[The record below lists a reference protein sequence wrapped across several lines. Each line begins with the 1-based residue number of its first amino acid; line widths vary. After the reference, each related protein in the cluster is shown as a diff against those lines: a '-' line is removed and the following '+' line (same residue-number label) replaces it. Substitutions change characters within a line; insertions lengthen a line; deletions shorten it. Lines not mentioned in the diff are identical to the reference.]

1 MKNCILSIFLIT
13 ALLHNAFSNTPGNG
27 AINLKVLIS
36 DASLIGK
43 DLQVEQYIYYTP
55 AIVGTFCSTFTKKI
69 TGKTLSFSIK
79 QDQPFAYIRIVP
91 PPPYLEITDKLL
103 LTTSGDDIAIK
114 LDGGKVTFM
123 DAPQYRCQWELASVP
138 PETTSEI
145 TPDDASTLERRFKEL
160 DGVMA
165 KQLAILTGYKTK
177 IDPRSWD
184 VLEMNAVYKSNSDKL
199 TYFIFYFRQSR
210 DSIMRSKMAAV
221 IEKLILSIDSAAV
234 NPLTAL
240 NSSPYLYYLYLKER
254 CRAESRYF
262 NNDPNSDYGFN
273 ELHSSFMHY
282 YSNVTRDRL
291 LTTLIFSTN
300 FFGKINLLDVLEK
313 DLPIITD
320 PPSRSLLVNKR
331 NALGRGKKAY
341 PFKLPDEHDQW
352 VSLDDFKGKVVILD
366 FYFNGCTGCA
376 FLVRAIEPVYQ
387 EFRNHPN
394 VAFVSITIDSSKA
407 LFLESVA
414 SGIYTHKGGVN
425 LYTNGEG
432 MEHAIIKYYG
442 ITGYPKLIIIG
453 KDGNI
458 VDGDPPIPTN
468 NGSNAADKL
477 RSIIAHAIG
486 TTDSLQR

>member
-1 MKNCILSIFLIT
+1 MT
-13 ALLHNAFSNTPGNG
+13 TLLHHAFSNAPGNC
-27 AINLKVLIS
+27 AISFKVTIS

-43 DLQVEQYIYYTP
+43 DLRVEQYIYYTP
-55 AIVGTFCSTFTKKI
+55 ATIGTFCSTFTKKI

-79 QDQPFAYIRIVP
+79 QDQTFAYIRIVP
-91 PPPYLEITDKLL
+91 PAPYLEITDKLL
-103 LTTSGDDIAIK
+103 LTTSGDDIVVK

-123 DAPQYRCQWELASVP
+123 DAPQYQCQWELALVP

-160 DGVMA
+160 DDVMA
-165 KQLAILTGYKTK
+165 RQLSILAGYKTK
-177 IDPRSWD
+177 IDRRSWD
-184 VLEMNAVYKSNSDKL
+184 ILEMNVVYKSYSDKL

-210 DSIMRSKMAAV
+210 DSIMRSKMAAIV
-221 IEKLILSIDSAAV
+221 EKLMASIDSAAV
-234 NPLTAL
+234 NPATAL

-254 CRAESRYF
+254 CHAESRYF
-262 NNDPNSDYGFN
+262 SNDPNSDYGFN
-273 ELHSSFMHY
+273 ELHSSFMQHY
-282 YSNVTRDRL
+282 SGVTRDRL

-300 FFGKINLLDVLEK
+300 FFGKINLLDVLER
-313 DLPIITD
+313 DLPIIAD
-320 PPSRSLLVNKR
+320 PLSRSLLTNKR

-352 VSLDDFKGKVVILD
+352 VSLSDFKGKVVILD

-376 FLVRAIEPVYQ
+376 YLVSAIEPVYQ

-394 VAFVSITIDSSKA
+394 VAFVSVTIDSSKA

-414 SGIYTHKGGVN
+414 SGIYTHKGGIN

-432 MEHAIIKYYG
+432 MDHAIIKYYG

-468 NGSNAADKL
+468 NGSNSVDKL
-477 RSIIAHAIG
+477 RSIIANAID
-486 TTDSLQR
+486 TTNSID

>member
-1 MKNCILSIFLIT
+1 MKNCLLSIFLIT
-13 ALLHNAFSNTPGNG
+13 TLLHNAFSNAPGNG
-27 AINLKVLIS
+27 AIHLKVVTS
-36 DASLIGK
+36 DVSLIGK
-43 DLQVEQYIYYTP
+43 DFQVEQYIYYTP
-55 AIVGTFCSTFTKKI
+55 ATIEAFCNTFTKKI

-79 QDQPFAYIRIVP
+79 QDQRFAYIRIVP
-91 PPPYLEITDKLL
+91 PAPYLEITDKLL
-103 LTTSGDDIAIK
+103 LTTSGDDIVIK
-114 LDGGKVTFM
+114 LDGGKITFISS
-123 DAPQYRCQWELASVP
+123 PQYQCQLVLASVP

-145 TPDDASTLERRFKEL
+145 TPDDASTLERGFKEL
-160 DGVMA
+160 DGVLA
-165 KQLAILTGYKTK
+165 RQLLILTGYKTK
-177 IDPRSWD
+177 IDPQSWKI
-184 VLEMNAVYKSNSDKL
+184 LEMNAVYKAYSDKL

-210 DSIMRSKMAAV
+210 DPIMRGKMATIV
-221 IEKLILSIDSAAV
+221 EKLMAGIDLAAV
-234 NPLTAL
+234 DAATAL

-254 CRAESRYF
+254 CRAESRYL

-273 ELHSSFMHY
+273 ELHSSFMQHY
-282 YSNVTRDRL
+282 SGPTRDRL

-313 DLPIITD
+313 DLPIIAD
-320 PPSRSLLVNKR
+320 PPSRNLLINKR

-341 PFKLPDEHDQW
+341 PFKLLDEQGQW

-387 EFRNHPN
+387 EFRNHHN
-394 VAFVSITIDSSKA
+394 VAFVSVSIDSSRA

-468 NGSNAADKL
+468 NGSNSVDKL
-477 RSIIAHAIG
+477 RSIIVHAIDI
-486 TTDSLQR
+486 TENPR

>member
-1 MKNCILSIFLIT
+1 MKNCLVSIFLMT
-13 ALLHNAFSNTPGNG
+13 TLLHDAFSNTPGDG
-27 AINLKVLIS
+27 VINLKVAIS
-36 DASLIGK
+36 DASLKGK

-55 AIVGTFCSTFTKKI
+55 ATIGAFCNTFTKKI

-91 PPPYLEITDKLL
+91 PAPYLEITDKLF
-103 LTTSGDDIAIK
+103 LTTSGDDIVIK
-114 LDGGKVTFM
+114 LDEGKVTFM
-123 DAPQYRCQWELASVP
+123 GAPQYQCQWELALVP

-145 TPDDASTLERRFKEL
+145 TPDDSSTLERRFKEL
-160 DGVMA
+160 DGVMT
-165 KQLAILTGYKTK
+165 KQLSILTQYKMK
-177 IDPRSWD
+177 IDPHSWD
-184 VLEMNAVYKSNSDKL
+184 ILEMNAVYKAYSDKL

-210 DSIMRSKMAAV
+210 DPIMRKKMATIVENLMAG
-221 IEKLILSIDSAAV
+221 IDSATVA
-234 NPLTAL
+234 PTTAL
-240 NSSPYLYYLYLKER
+240 HSSPYLYYLYLKER
-254 CRAESRYF
+254 CHAESRYF
-262 NNDPNSDYGFN
+262 NNDPNSDYGFS
-273 ELHSSFMHY
+273 ELHSSFMQHY
-282 YSNVTRDRL
+282 SGATRDRL

-300 FFGKINLLDVLEK
+300 FFGKINLVDVLEK
-313 DLPIITD
+313 DLPIIAD

-341 PFKLPDEHDQW
+341 PFKLLDEHDQW

-366 FYFNGCTGCA
+366 FYFSGCTGCT

-387 EFRNHPN
+387 EFRHHPN
-394 VAFVSITIDSSKA
+394 VAFVSVTIDSSKA

-432 MEHAIIKYYG
+432 MDHAIIKYYG

-468 NGSNAADKL
+468 NGSNSVDKL
-477 RSIIAHAIG
+477 RSIIAHAID
-486 TTDSLQR
+486 TADSIH

>member
-1 MKNCILSIFLIT
+1 MKNCLLSIFLMT
-13 ALLHNAFSNTPGNG
+13 TLLHNAFSNIPGNDTV
-27 AINLKVLIS
+27 NLKVAIADS
-36 DASLIGK
+36 SLIGK
-43 DLQVEQYIYYTP
+43 DIQVEQYTYYTP
-55 AIVGTFCSTFTKKI
+55 ATTEAFCNTFTKKI
-69 TGKTLSFSIK
+69 TGKTVSFSIK
-79 QDQPFAYIRIVP
+79 QDQPFGYIRIVTP
-91 PPPYLEITDKLL
+91 APYLEITDKLL
-103 LTTSGDDIAIK
+103 LTTSGDDIVMK
-114 LDGGKVTFM
+114 LDGGKVTFIG
-123 DAPQYRCQWELASVP
+123 APQYQCQWELASVL
-138 PETTSEI
+138 PETTSET
-145 TPDDASTLERRFKEL
+145 TPDDASTLERGFKEL

-165 KQLAILTGYKTK
+165 RQLLILAGYKTK
-177 IDPRSWD
+177 IDPLSWKI
-184 VLEMNAVYKSNSDKL
+184 LEMNAVYKTYSDKL
-199 TYFIFYFRQSR
+199 TYFVFYFRQSR
-210 DSIMRSKMAAV
+210 DPIMRRKMAAIV
-221 IEKLILSIDSAAV
+221 EKLMASIDSATVDPTA
-234 NPLTAL
+234 AL
-240 NSSPYLYYLYLKER
+240 NSSPYLYYIYLKER

-262 NNDPNSDYGFN
+262 NNDPNSDYGFS
-273 ELHSSFMHY
+273 ELHSSFMQHY
-282 YSNVTRDRL
+282 SGVMRDRL

-320 PPSRSLLVNKR
+320 PPSRSLLINKR

-341 PFKLPDEHDQW
+341 PFKLRDEHDQW

-394 VAFVSITIDSSKA
+394 VAFVSVSIDSSRA

-414 SGIYTHKGGVN
+414 SGIYTHTGSVN

-432 MEHAIIKYYG
+432 MDHAIIKYYG

-468 NGSNAADKL
+468 NGSNAVDKL
-477 RSIIAHAIG
+477 RSIIVHAIG
-486 TTDSLQR
+486 TTDNPR